1 MATFKS
7 RAFIGGVPFRAIED
21 QPFDV
26 TASILVPS
34 GTALASGDVLKFFKL
49 GANIRILEATLAVD
63 DLDTGASITLD
74 LGYDLPTGT
83 DDDDA
88 FLANSTLGQAG
99 GTARVENGGTIAFA
113 VGLLAPQTEVM
124 TVQAKVETS
133 PAGNPATDRYL
144 VCSMRCVQRPG
155 APSTVPEYVYA
166 DRYNSSGVGS
176 I

>member
-7 RAFIGGVPFRAIED
+7 RAFIGGVPFRAVSEE
-21 QPFDV
+21 PFEV
-26 TASILVPS
+26 TASVLVPN
-34 GTALASGDVLKFFKL
+34 GTAIAASDVFKFFKL

-88 FLANSTLGQAG
+88 FLANSTIGQAG
-99 GTARVENGGTIAFA
+99 GTVRVENGGDDPFA

-124 TVQAKVETS
+124 TVQAKCEAG
-133 PAGNPATDRYL
+133 PAGNPTTDRYL
-144 VCSMRCVQRPG
+144 VCSMKCVQRPA
-155 APSTVPEYVYA
+155 APTGVEYVYA